1 MTARMVT
8 YRVKDGRAEENS
20 SYVREVMA
28 DLEARSAQGVTYDVF
43 LLEDGVTFLH
53 VVDEE
58 GDGGKVQVSEAFQR
72 FTATLVEDRCAD
84 SPQLR
89 TMTRVGSYSG

>member
-1 MTARMVT
+1 MRRMVT
-8 YRVKDGRAEENS
+8 YRVKDGRADENS
-20 SYVREVMA
+20 AYVRDVMA
-28 DLEARSAQGVTYDVF
+28 DLEARGTTGVTYDVF

-72 FTATLVEDRCAD
+72 FTATLIEDRCAAT
-84 SPQLR
+84 PELH
-89 TMTRVGSYSG
+89 TMTRVGGYSG